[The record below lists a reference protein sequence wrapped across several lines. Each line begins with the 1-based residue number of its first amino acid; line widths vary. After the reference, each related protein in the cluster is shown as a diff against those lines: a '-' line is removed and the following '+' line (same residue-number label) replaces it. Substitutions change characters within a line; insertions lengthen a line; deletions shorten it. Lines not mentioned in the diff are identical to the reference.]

1 MLYLSVPMFS
11 NSWLDTIF
19 TQIGVR
25 LRELLTLRVQRDCA
39 VFELMK
45 RSVVIFIN
53 LDEFLFESFQFVF
66 ILRVGLHQEGQF
78 LLELVQVSSPPVDV
92 FLGFEKEYFLFFVV
106 RLHLLGKS
114 IFAILEHFNQHFKFL
129 I

>member
-45 RSVVIFIN
+45 WSVVIFIN

-66 ILRVGLHQEGQF
+66 ILRVRLHQEGQF

-114 IFAILEHFNQHFKFL
+114 IFAVL
-129 I
+129 